1 MLGQKNK
8 DTTKNKQEIKKAKK
22 LLKDENV
29 EDFVVWAVVDNENPE
44 VPVTF
49 TATHSDAV
57 MALDQYLYLK
67 HYTHFRQWCPLHG
80 LPVDHANSWLR
91 YSEEV
96 IASEYNAGDAP
107 LYTIARI
114 TYKPNIIAS
123 LLRTYNYC
131 TPLGLPFDTSEE
143 IEEYAKR
150 VEDLPD
156 SELSPIEKALDILIE
171 DIKNDEVAEAAEIK
185 AHCPLY
191 SRPQQNHEEDKK
203 YDA

>member
-1 MLGQKNK
+1 MMRHISRRLAAMLLALAVLASM
-8 DTTKNKQEIKKAKK
+8 TTFAEEVI
-22 LLKDENV
+22 L
-29 EDFVVWAVVDNENPE
+29 EDV
-44 VPVTF
+44 
-49 TATHSDAV
+49 S
-57 MALDQYLYLK
+57 LD
-67 HYTHFRQWCPLHG
+67 
-80 LPVDHANSWLR
+80 
-91 YSEEV
+91 SEEV

-191 SRPQQNHEEDKK
+191 SRPQPQVGIYYSLSPAPDSYEQPVEDQGLSCI
-203 YDA
+203 